1 MIPAVSVLLK
11 AYNHAAYIADSV
23 ASVLGQTFGDFELL
37 IADDGSVDAT
47 PEIIRS
53 FGDERIR
60 FERSEINRGIS
71 TTMNG
76 LRARARG
83 EFVAFLN
90 SDDVAMPDRLE
101 RQVAYLRAHPKVAA
115 VFSIPRLIGEGG
127 EPLDARGSPFVSPF
141 ETDAPRQAWLR
152 HFFFEGNCL
161 CAPSVTMR
169 RNAYVAAGDDDPR
182 LTNLQDLDRWVRLL
196 ERHEIRVVDDG
207 LTAFRIRAGNANAS
221 AGRPDSVLR
230 VVFEEF
236 QILKRYRRFDPALL
250 REIFARD
257 LEEHGLDPDRPPGI
271 WLAEIAL
278 HGRQAWHPLF
288 ALDTLHEAASTDADF
303 ARLRDLTGTL
313 NVFRLPIETSG

>member
-1 MIPAVSVLLK
+1 MPTVSVLLK
-11 AYNHAAYIADSV
+11 AYNHAAYVADSV

-53 FGDERIR
+53 FADERIR

-71 TTMNG
+71 ITMNG

-90 SDDVAMPDRLE
+90 SDDIATPQRLE
-101 RQVAYLRAHPKVAA
+101 RQVAYLRAHPRVAA
-115 VFSIPRLIGEGG
+115 IFSVPRLIGEGG
-127 EPLDARGSPFVSPF
+127 EAIDGAGPDFRPPFDST
-141 ETDAPRQAWLR
+141 EATHQAWLR

-161 CAPSVTMR
+161 CAPSVMLR
-169 RNAYVAAGDDDPR
+169 RKAYLAAGDDDPR

-196 ERHEIRVVDDG
+196 ERHEIRVLDDG
-207 LTAFRIRAGNANAS
+207 LTAFRVRADNANAS
-221 AGRPDSVLR
+221 ASRPDSVLR

-236 QILKRYRRFDPALL
+236 QILKRYRRFDAVLL

-257 LEEHGLDPDRPPGI
+257 LAEAGLDPNRPAGT
-271 WLAEIAL
+271 WLAEMAL
-278 HGRQAWHPLF
+278 RGSQAWHPLF
-288 ALDTLHEAASTDADF
+288 ALDTLHEAASTAADF
-303 ARLRDLTGTL
+303 ARLRELTGTL
-313 NVFRLPIETSG
+313 NVFRLPIAVSG